1 MPSVSLVIAAV
12 RDQKIKQ
19 WILLESGQNIKVIT
33 ELKKYTYAYFAKL
46 RW

>member
-1 MPSVSLVIAAV
+1 MTVSLVIAAV

-19 WILLESGQNIKVIT
+19 WIFLESGQNIKVIT